1 MRDQVI
7 LVGILLLTL
16 HGPSTLADTICR
28 WSDKHGQ
35 IHFSDIAPTGVRSP
49 ICIQSPGAPS
59 ETDVSGLR
67 PTEMEILLKIR
78 ERTQQ
83 QAQRAETRR
92 LQNNRK
98 RAEQREHCSTNR
110 KELKKSTG
118 DESYKQYSRY
128 LRNHC
133 W

>member
-28 WSDKHGQ
+28 WSDKQGQ
-35 IHFSDIAPTGVRSP
+35 IHFSDIAPAGAKSP
-49 ICIQSPGAPS
+49 ICIRSFEPPS

-67 PTEMEILLKIR
+67 PTEMKMLLQIKQR
-78 ERTQQ
+78 AQQ

-98 RAEQREHCSTNR
+98 HAEQREHCNTNR
-110 KELKKSTG
+110 KELQKSTG

-128 LRNHC
+128 LRKHC